1 VIESERLRG
10 QMEARSTDAAML
22 PTGFVTFLLTD
33 IEGSTVLLQRL
44 GDRYADL
51 LNDVRNT
58 VRGAILR
65 AGGREIDARA
75 DEFFAV
81 FERSVPAV
89 EAAVEIQRSMSGTA
103 WPDDLE
109 CRVRVGVH
117 SGRPTLTETGYVGL
131 SVHAA
136 ARICWVGHGGQIVV
150 SGETKTAMAAALPSG
165 VRLRSLGRHRLRGM
179 PRAEALFQV
188 EADGLLTDFPPLRID
203 VAPSEAPSQI
213 DERWV
218 RSHRN

>member
-1 VIESERLRG
+1 
-10 QMEARSTDAAML
+10 
-22 PTGFVTFLLTD
+22 
-33 IEGSTVLLQRL
+33 
-44 GDRYADL
+44 
-51 LNDVRNT
+51 
-58 VRGAILR
+58 
-65 AGGREIDARA
+65 
-75 DEFFAV
+75 
-81 FERSVPAV
+81 
-89 EAAVEIQRSMSGTA
+89 
-103 WPDDLE
+103 
-109 CRVRVGVH
+109 
-117 SGRPTLTETGYVGL
+117 
-131 SVHAA
+131 
-136 ARICWVGHGGQIVV
+136 VGHGGQIVV